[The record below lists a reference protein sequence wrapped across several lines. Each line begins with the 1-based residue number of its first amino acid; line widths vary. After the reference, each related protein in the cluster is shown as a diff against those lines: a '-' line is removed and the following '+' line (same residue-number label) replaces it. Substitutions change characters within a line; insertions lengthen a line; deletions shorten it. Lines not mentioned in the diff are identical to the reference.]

1 MANKQP
7 SDLRLKR
14 LAGVTCSRVIA
25 MKTTGDYG
33 VKAIGVK
40 SLPTDKL
47 RANPH
52 NPRMLFDRSDLH
64 VLRES
69 IRRVGILVPLTVYK
83 ERSTGNYVILDGQR
97 RWMCAQDVKLDTI
110 PVNEVAEP
118 TLVQNIVTMFQIH
131 KLRKDWELMPTALKL
146 EVLMRALQERNAR
159 RLAELTG
166 LDEAVV
172 TRCKKLLSYNKT
184 YQDMMLDADPEKRVK
199 ADFFIELY
207 PVRNDREVQKF
218 SWFNKDRFTNDMLR
232 KVEAKGIKA
241 VTDFRIVKQHINN
254 AVKVKKTAAI
264 SRQLQEFAAQ
274 PSLTP
279 DHLNI
284 ESAKVAAA
292 AKRVLKQTLI
302 LYAQVNDIDVDQ
314 YYGEDAMWS
323 HLESLAHL
331 IHEKLRALGRRDDK

>member
-1 MANKQP
+1 
-7 SDLRLKR
+7 
-14 LAGVTCSRVIA
+14 
-25 MKTTGDYG
+25 MKATDYG

-40 SLPTDKL
+40 SLPTKKL
-47 RANPH
+47 KPNPH
-52 NPRMLFDRSDLH
+52 NPRMLFDRADLD

-69 IRRVGILVPLTVYK
+69 IARVGILVPLTVYQEK
-83 ERSTGNYVILDGQR
+83 NTGDYVILDGQR
-97 RWMCAQDVKLDTI
+97 RWICAQDVAVTTI

-146 EVLMRALQERNAR
+146 ELLMRELKEKKER

-172 TRCKKLLSYNKT
+172 VRCKKLLSHSKR
-184 YQDMMLDADPEKRVK
+184 YQDMMLDADPTKRVK

-207 PVRNDREVQKF
+207 AVRNDRAVRKF
-218 SWFNKDRFTNDMLR
+218 AWFNKEKFTGDMLK
-232 KVEAKGIKA
+232 KVEQKGIKS

-254 AVKVKKTAAI
+254 AVKANKINTI
-264 SRQLQEFAAQ
+264 SKRLQEFAAQ

-284 ESAKVAAA
+284 ESAKVVAE
-292 AKRVLKQTLI
+292 AKKILKSVES
-302 LYAQVNDIDVDQ
+302 LYAQINSIDIDNF
-314 YYGEDAMWS
+314 YGEEAMWAR
-323 HLESLAHL
+323 LESLAQL
-331 IHEKLRALGRRDDK
+331 IREKLRSLGRREDK